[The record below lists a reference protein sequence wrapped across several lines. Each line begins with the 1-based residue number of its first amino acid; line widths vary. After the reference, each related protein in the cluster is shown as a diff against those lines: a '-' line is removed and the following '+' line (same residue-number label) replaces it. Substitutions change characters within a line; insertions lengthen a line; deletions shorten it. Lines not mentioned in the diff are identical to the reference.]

1 MEATNDTDQA
11 RIARLEERVG
21 LVHTLVME
29 IRADQKQMADAI
41 ASASGGLR
49 VLMLV
54 GGLAGVAGV
63 LRGIVALVAGWVP
76 HTH

>member
-1 MEATNDTDQA
+1 VELATGTDQE

-21 LVHTLVME
+21 LVHALVSE
-29 IRADQKQMADAI
+29 IRADQKEMADAI
-41 ASASGGLR
+41 SRASGGLR

-54 GGLAGVAGV
+54 GGGAGVAGV
-63 LRGIVALVAGWVP
+63 LRALATLVAGWLP